1 MVSNGL
7 AMSLK
12 RYTQFLQPL
21 CCHNLSII
29 LSLLM
34 QRYFLTWRT
43 TMFKHAKI
51 AVTAAICTVALLACG
66 DDDKVSSPAGTNYT
80 FSSSKD
86 LANTPCSKKIEGK
99 TAYFEPEEATLAC
112 EYSVEYEEWVWINQE
127 SLEPGS
133 TTSSAGGKSSSS
145 GKANSSNSNAKSSS
159 SKTDKASSSSKKS
172 TGPSSSSK
180 EELPEFDSTAVK
192 LIEPC
197 IVDSVDNCEY
207 ETFTDERDGRTY
219 KAVKIGTQTWMAE
232 DLAFKYKSATV
243 RTECASET
251 KECGSD
257 SVVYSWSAA
266 MDSVGLFSD
275 EGLYCGDSSK
285 CYHPLQVRGAC
296 PVGWHLPNKN
306 EWLTLATATSSK
318 TWKRLNEYGFA
329 FKYNVYRQNSSKA
342 NYYWTSTEEYLSNGD
357 TYANSFYFEK
367 ESEGA
372 TLRLNGT
379 SWHNYLYAIRC
390 VKDVETHKSDY
401 KPTYIIDERN
411 GEFYRTVKIGKQH
424 WMAQNLNLDYEDRKD
439 GACLYNPWPVLA
451 SFNCVLDNKRFAY
464 GYYFTWS
471 AAVDSLSKYSSDGK
485 GCGHIAD
492 CKFDK
497 PIRGVCPKGW
507 HLPDSTEWVELLN
520 FVKKNNGGEGS
531 ATSLKSTVYWKND
544 SLSNPPS
551 DRYRLS
557 IIPSGWLRLTY
568 GTSGTSGGASFW
580 TSNRHSPYSAI
591 YVKIDSQKEANF
603 SFIEDSY
610 MLSVRCIED

>member
-1 MVSNGL
+1 
-7 AMSLK
+7 
-12 RYTQFLQPL
+12 
-21 CCHNLSII
+21 
-29 LSLLM
+29 
-34 QRYFLTWRT
+34 
-43 TMFKHAKI
+43 
-51 AVTAAICTVALLACG
+51 
-66 DDDKVSSPAGTNYT
+66 
-80 FSSSKD
+80 
-86 LANTPCSKKIEGK
+86 
-99 TAYFEPEEATLAC
+99 
-112 EYSVEYEEWVWINQE
+112 
-127 SLEPGS
+127 
-133 TTSSAGGKSSSS
+133 
-145 GKANSSNSNAKSSS
+145 
-159 SKTDKASSSSKKS
+159 
-172 TGPSSSSK
+172 
-180 EELPEFDSTAVK
+180 
-192 LIEPC
+192 
-197 IVDSVDNCEY
+197 
-207 ETFTDERDGRTY
+207 
-219 KAVKIGTQTWMAE
+219 
-232 DLAFKYKSATV
+232 
-243 RTECASET
+243 
-251 KECGSD
+251 
-257 SVVYSWSAA
+257 

-296 PVGWHLPNKN
+296 PVGWHLPNLN
-306 EWLTLATATSSK
+306 EWKTLFTATSAK
-318 TWKRLNEYGFA
+318 TWTRLNEFGFA
-329 FKYNVYRQNSSKA
+329 FIYSVFKEPSMKFNP
-342 NYYWTSTEEYLSNGD
+342 YWTSTEENRSNGK
-357 TYANSFYFEK
+357 TNVNIINFEK
-367 ESEGA
+367 EFEGA
-372 TLRLNGT
+372 SIRLSGT
-379 SWHNYLYAIRC
+379 SWHNDLNSVRC

-451 SFNCVLDNKRFAY
+451 SFNCVLQNKRFAY

-520 FVKKNNGGEGS
+520 FVEKNNGGEGS

-568 GTSGTSGGASFW
+568 GSSGTSGGASFW

-603 SFIEDSY
+603 SFIDDSY

>member
-1 MVSNGL
+1 
-7 AMSLK
+7 
-12 RYTQFLQPL
+12 
-21 CCHNLSII
+21 
-29 LSLLM
+29 
-34 QRYFLTWRT
+34 
-43 TMFKHAKI
+43 MFKHAKI

-66 DDDKVSSPAGTNYT
+66 DDDKASSPAGTNYT

-133 TTSSAGGKSSSS
+133 TKSSANGKSSS

-159 SKTDKASSSSKKS
+159 SKTDEASSSSKKS

-243 RTECASET
+243 QTECESET
-251 KECGSD
+251 HECGSG

-329 FKYNVYRQNSSKA
+329 FKYNVYKEPSMKVNP
-342 NYYWTSTEEYLSNGD
+342 YWTSTEENRSNGK
-357 TYANSFYFEK
+357 TNVNIINFEK
-367 ESEGA
+367 EFEGA
-372 TLRLNGT
+372 SIRLSGT

-390 VKDVETHKSDY
+390 VKDVETRKSDY

-411 GEFYRTVKIGKQH
+411 GEFYRTVKIGAQH
-424 WMAQNLNLDYEDRKD
+424 WMTQNLNLDYEDRGNFMCTSVK
-439 GACLYNPWPVLA
+439 WPILA
-451 SFNCVLDNKRFAY
+451 SFNCTIQEKRFVY
-464 GYYFTWS
+464 GFYYSWS
-471 AAVDSLSKYSSDGK
+471 AAVDSLGKYSDASK
-485 GCGHIAD
+485 GCGGFTT
-492 CKFDK
+492 CEFNK

-520 FVKKNNGGEGS
+520 FVEKNNGGEGS

-557 IIPSGWLRLTY
+557 IIPSGQYIAMRGMITF
-568 GTSGTSGGASFW
+568 SSNNARFW
-580 TSNRHSPYSAI
+580 TANQHSPYSGI
-591 YVKIDSQKEANF
+591 YVLFDDPKDPKF
-603 SFIEDSY
+603 SFMEKGDL
-610 MLSVRCIED
+610 LSVRCVED

>member
-1 MVSNGL
+1 
-7 AMSLK
+7 
-12 RYTQFLQPL
+12 
-21 CCHNLSII
+21 
-29 LSLLM
+29 
-34 QRYFLTWRT
+34 
-43 TMFKHAKI
+43 MFKHAKFL
-51 AVTAAICTVALLACG
+51 AISTICGATLLACS
-66 DDDKVSSPAGTNYT
+66 DDGNTTSPAGTNYT

-86 LANTPCSKKIEGK
+86 LANTPCTKKIEGK

-112 EYSVEYEEWVWINQE
+112 EYSVEYEEWVWVNQDIQNT
-127 SLEPGS
+127 GDK
-133 TTSSAGGKSSSS
+133 KSSSS
-145 GKANSSNSNAKSSS
+145 SAKTSDTKNSSSSQKAKSSS
-159 SKTDKASSSSKKS
+159 SSATVLAL
-172 TGPSSSSK
+172 SSSSK
-180 EELPEFDSTAVK
+180 EQLPEFDSTAVK

-207 ETFTDERDGRTY
+207 ETLTDERDGRTY

-243 RTECASET
+243 RTGCAT
-251 KECGSD
+251 KTYECGSD

-266 MDSVGLFSD
+266 MDSAGLFSD
-275 EGLYCGDSSK
+275 EGLYCGDSIK

-296 PVGWHLPNKN
+296 PVGWHLPNLN
-306 EWLTLATATSSK
+306 EWKTLFTATSAK
-318 TWKRLNEYGFA
+318 TWTRLNEFGFA
-329 FKYNVYRQNSSKA
+329 FIYSVYKEPSMKVNP
-342 NYYWTSTEEYLSNGD
+342 YWTSTEENRSNGE
-357 TYANSFYFEK
+357 TLVSTINFEK
-367 ESEGA
+367 GFEGA
-372 TLRLNGT
+372 SIIFSGT
-379 SWHNYLYAIRC
+379 SWHNYLNSVRC

>member
-1 MVSNGL
+1 
-7 AMSLK
+7 
-12 RYTQFLQPL
+12 
-21 CCHNLSII
+21 
-29 LSLLM
+29 
-34 QRYFLTWRT
+34 
-43 TMFKHAKI
+43 MFKYAEI
-51 AVTAAICTVALLACG
+51 VAITTICGTILLACG
-66 DDDKVSSPAGTNYT
+66 DDENVSSPAGTNYT
-80 FSSSKD
+80 FSSAKD
-86 LANTPCSKKIEGK
+86 LSNTPCTKKIEGK
-99 TAYFEPEEATLAC
+99 TAYFEPEDAILSC
-112 EYSVEYEEWVWINQE
+112 KFSDQYDEWVWVNQDIQNT
-127 SLEPGS
+127 GDK
-133 TTSSAGGKSSSS
+133 KSSSS
-145 GKANSSNSNAKSSS
+145 SAKTSDTKNSSSSQKAKSSS
-159 SKTDKASSSSKKS
+159 SSATVLALSSCSKA
-172 TGPSSSSK
+172 
-180 EELPEFDSTAVK
+180 ELPEFDSTAVK

-207 ETFTDERDGRTY
+207 ETLTDERDGRTY

-243 RTECASET
+243 RTGCAT
-251 KECGSD
+251 KTYECGSD

-266 MDSVGLFSD
+266 MDSAGLFSD
-275 EGLYCGDSSK
+275 EGLYCGDSIK

-296 PVGWHLPNKN
+296 PVGWHLPNLN
-306 EWLTLATATSSK
+306 EWKTLFTATSAK
-318 TWKRLNEYGFA
+318 TWTRLNEFGFA
-329 FKYNVYRQNSSKA
+329 FIYSVFKEPSMKFNP
-342 NYYWTSTEEYLSNGD
+342 YWTSTEENRSNGK
-357 TYANSFYFEK
+357 TNVNIINFQK
-367 ESEGA
+367 EFEGA
-372 TLRLNGT
+372 SIRLSGT
-379 SWHNYLYAIRC
+379 SWHYDLNSVRC

-451 SFNCVLDNKRFAY
+451 SFNCVLQNKRFAY

-507 HLPDSTEWVELLN
+507 HLPDSTEWVQLFN
-520 FVKKNNGGEGS
+520 FVEKNNGGEGS

-568 GTSGTSGGASFW
+568 GSSGTSGGASFW